1 MSFEPF
7 TVLTSSYVALP
18 TPDIDTDRII
28 PARFL
33 TVTDRTGLAEGLFV
47 DWRLDEHGSPRR
59 DFPLNRDEARG
70 AQVLVAGENFGCGS
84 SREHAPWALVDNG
97 FRAVISTRIADIF
110 RANAL
115 KNGLLAI
122 DVPPVH
128 LEELLAA
135 GFGTV
140 TIDLAERRILMPDGT
155 QVAFEIDPFARR
167 CLLEGIDELGF
178 LLSRDAAIGAYE
190 RRSAPPR

>member
-7 TVLTSSYVALP
+7 TALTASYVALP

-33 TVTDRTGLAEGLFV
+33 TVTDRTGLADGLFV
-47 DWRLDEHGSPRR
+47 DWRLDEHGNQRP
-59 DFPLNRDEARG
+59 DFPLNRAEARG
-70 AQVLVAGENFGCGS
+70 ARVLVAGENFGCGS

-97 FRAVISTRIADIF
+97 FRAVISTKIADIF

-122 DVPPVH
+122 DVPPAH
-128 LEELLAA
+128 LEELLAT

-140 TIDLAERRILMPDGT
+140 TIDLAERRVVMPSGEEVIFD
-155 QVAFEIDPFARR
+155 IDPFARR
-167 CLLEGIDELGF
+167 CLLEGLDELGF
-178 LLSRDAAIGAYE
+178 LLSRDATIAAYE
-190 RRSAPPR
+190 RRSAPPP